1 MIRFELVRVVIT
13 KDDTGEFNVGE
24 TYCAIKDRAEFAP
37 NTIQFQPYGIIT
49 HPIDAKTLMDMV
61 EEANMTNNP
70 INLCDDAYFNWAI
83 YDDVDCEEIDNV
95 D

>member
-1 MIRFELVRVVIT
+1 MKRFELVRVVIT

-37 NTIQFQPYGIIT
+37 NAIQFQPYGIIT

-70 INLCDDAYFNWAI
+70 INLCDEAYFNWVI
-83 YDDVDCEEIDNV
+83 YGDVDCEEINKID
-95 D
+95 